1 MSNDETGCRIVV
13 VDDDQVFG
21 GLLKTV
27 LEFEGYQVSV
37 VPWPDDVLPAVRQLI
52 PVLVLMDVHTGRG
65 DTLGILREIRADA
78 TLNGLLVVMT
88 SGMDRS
94 AECLAAGAND
104 FVLKPFSPSEL
115 LTKIADLIAGQDA
128 GAQVLPLDLS

>member
-1 MSNDETGCRIVV
+1 MHTIVV

-27 LEFEGYQVSV
+27 LEFEGYQVV
-37 VPWPDDVLPAVRQLI
+37 IVPWPDEVLSTVRQVM

-65 DTLGILREIRADA
+65 DTLGVLRELRADE
-78 TLNGLLVVMT
+78 TLNSLLVVMT

-94 AECLAAGAND
+94 AECLAAGAD
-104 FVLKPFSPSEL
+104 AFVLKPFSPSEL
-115 LTKIADLIAGQDA
+115 LAKVADLIAGQDA
-128 GAQVLPLDLS
+128 AA